1 MKKYIILLSALVFT
15 MCTTPKSRL
24 YEVELKQADQ
34 AKTGIRYDTIFMD
47 FKYGMSQHKT
57 FERFRDLVYLEYL
70 TITKGGAFE
79 WQTKLD
85 TFKLGVG
92 FHSNY
97 YHDSLY
103 SFSFIYKGKNQSQAD
118 RMQLFLADSL
128 KSKYG
133 EPVIIP
139 SEEDTTKRD
148 YFFVKGNQRIDLIY
162 PFQSK
167 KTIATYTD
175 FTIENRKN
183 LEELQEANK
192 PKSVKKEMEK
202 E

>member
-1 MKKYIILLSALVFT
+1 MKKYILLLSALVFV
-15 MCTTPKSRL
+15 MCTHKSRL
-24 YEVELKQADQ
+24 YEVEFKQAEQ
-34 AKTGIRYDTIFMD
+34 VKTGIRYDTIFMD

-57 FERFRDLVYLEYL
+57 FERFRELVYLEYL
-70 TITKGGAFE
+70 TATKAGAFE

-92 FHSNY
+92 FHSSY

-103 SFSFIYKGKNQSQAD
+103 SLSFIYKGKSQSQAD
-118 RMQLFLADSL
+118 RMQLFLVDSL
-128 KSKYG
+128 KGKYG
-133 EPVIIP
+133 SPVIIP

-148 YFFVKGNQRIDLIY
+148 YYFVKGNQRIELIY

-167 KTIATYTD
+167 KTIATFTD

-183 LEELQEANK
+183 QEELQE
-192 PKSVKKEMEK
+192 VKKPESPKKNQE
-202 E
+202 

>member
-1 MKKYIILLSALVFT
+1 MKKYLILLLAMVCI
-15 MCTTPKSRL
+15 MCTHKSRL
-24 YEVELKQADQ
+24 YEVELKQAEQ
-34 AKTGIRYDTIFMD
+34 AKTAIRYDTLFMD

-57 FERFRDLVYLEYL
+57 FERFRELVYLEHL
-70 TITKGGAFE
+70 TVTKGGAFE

-92 FHSNY
+92 FNSKY

-128 KSKYG
+128 KGKYG
-133 EPVIIP
+133 NPVIIP

-148 YFFVKGNQRIDLIY
+148 YFFVKGNQRIELIY

-167 KTIATYTD
+167 KTIATFTD

-183 LEELQEANK
+183 LEKLQETEK
-192 PKSVKKEMEK
+192 PESGKEDK
-202 E
+202 

>member
-1 MKKYIILLSALVFT
+1 MKKYIILLSAMVFT
-15 MCTTPKSRL
+15 VCTPHKSRL
-24 YEVELKQADQ
+24 SEVELKQAEQ

-47 FKYGMSQHKT
+47 FKYGMSQHHT
-57 FERFRDLVYLEYL
+57 FERFRELVYLEHL
-70 TITKGGAFE
+70 TVTKGGAFE

-85 TFKLGVG
+85 TCKMGVG

-118 RMQLFLADSL
+118 WIQLYLADSL

-133 EPVIIP
+133 SPVIIP

-148 YFFVKGNQRIDLIY
+148 YYFVKGNQQIELKY

-167 KTIATYTD
+167 KTIATFTD
-175 FTIENRKN
+175 FAVENRKN
-183 LEELQEANK
+183 LEELQQANK
-192 PKSVKKEMEK
+192 PKSVKKDK